1 MEINATEGDFANWI
15 REILHISLKEKDEQ
29 FLYDIGD
36 NDLFEAIVDKS
47 LFTQYIEQL
56 RGINC
61 SEEMI
66 LVSSKSYEI
75 LLTEEPSENPIKN
88 TIIEDQDNSVKY
100 FLSRPSNE
108 YLLFLI
114 YKLSPTFS
122 PLFLQLME
130 GMRISYSFDTGEEID
145 IFKLLRKRCSF
156 RTLRIESERNR
167 TVTEFE
173 KFSSAYL
180 FQLSYNLN
188 IAFVP
193 QLYLDEFLRTE
204 RISRIRHSDFRDI
217 EPPRRHYIPDLI
229 YHYQLAVAADN
240 PFLEFLSYYHVI
252 EHFFEE
258 VFEKDLVERVRNKI
272 THPEFSYKREKD
284 ITGLIKDI
292 SRSFK
297 IRDEKGDEKV
307 IFNEQEALRLTLT
320 LYVDIV
326 KLQEK
331 LASYDDNLIN
341 YYQSTKVPFSDAS
354 EVDLQESDTSKIFK
368 KLAARIY
375 KTRNSIVHSKKSDKA
390 RYTPFKDDRILVK
403 EIPLLRFISEQ
414 IIINTSKL
422 IE

>member
-1 MEINATEGDFANWI
+1 M
-15 REILHISLKEKDEQ
+15 
-29 FLYDIGD
+29 
-36 NDLFEAIVDKS
+36 
-47 LFTQYIEQL
+47 
-56 RGINC
+56 
-61 SEEMI
+61 
-66 LVSSKSYEI
+66 
-75 LLTEEPSENPIKN
+75 
-88 TIIEDQDNSVKY
+88 
-100 FLSRPSNE
+100 
-108 YLLFLI
+108 
-114 YKLSPTFS
+114 
-122 PLFLQLME
+122 
-130 GMRISYSFDTGEEID
+130 
-145 IFKLLRKRCSF
+145 
-156 RTLRIESERNR
+156 
-167 TVTEFE
+167 
-173 KFSSAYL
+173 
-180 FQLSYNLN
+180 
-188 IAFVP
+188 
-193 QLYLDEFLRTE
+193 
-204 RISRIRHSDFRDI
+204 
-217 EPPRRHYIPDLI
+217 
-229 YHYQLAVAADN
+229 
-240 PFLEFLSYYHVI
+240 
-252 EHFFEE
+252 
-258 VFEKDLVERVRNKI
+258 ERVRNKI